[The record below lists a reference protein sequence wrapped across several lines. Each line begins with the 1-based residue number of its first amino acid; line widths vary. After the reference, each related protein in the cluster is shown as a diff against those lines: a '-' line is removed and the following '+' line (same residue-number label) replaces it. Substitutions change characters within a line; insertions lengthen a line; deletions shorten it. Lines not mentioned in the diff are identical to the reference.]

1 MTTRSLSLLAAALT
15 LLVFASNADARAR
28 AGVKI
33 TASAAPWAVV
43 GSQIGIKGGVTPHVA
58 GLSVALQQR
67 QGGGWTTVQATK
79 IAAGGAFSFTA
90 HPNDPGAATFRVV
103 TAKGATAAGSSPT
116 VVVRMLRWSYLADQ
130 YIQSPSGGEL
140 TTNPIA
146 IHGVTYQ
153 HPVAARRRLLQ
164 PVERRCLDQLPA
176 QGPVRDAD
184 RHGRDRRHGR
194 LRDVASFT
202 VFADGK
208 QVAGSNLVYGQAIK
222 LNIPLDGVKRLQL
235 RINVPDPTGAAGCS
249 AFYPKVVFGDA
260 QWLGP

>member
-1 MTTRSLSLLAAALT
+1 MTTRSLPLLAAALT
-15 LLVFASNADARAR
+15 LLMFASSADARAR

-79 IAAGGAFSFTA
+79 IASGGGFSFTA
-90 HPNDPGAATFRVV
+90 YPKSPGAASFRVV
-103 TAKGATAAGSSPT
+103 TAKGSTAAGSSPT

-140 TTNPIA
+140 TTDPIA

-153 HPVAARRRLLQ
+153 HPVS
-164 PVERRCLDQLPA
+164 LDAGCYNPWN
-176 QGPVRDAD
+176 GDAWINYPLKGQYETLTATVGIGD
-184 RHGRDRRHGR
+184 TADSAT
-194 LRDVASFT
+194 VASFT

-208 QVAGSNLVYGQAIK
+208 QVAGSNLVYGQAMK
-222 LNIPLDGVKRLQL
+222 LNIPLEGVKRLQL

-249 AFYPKVVFGDA
+249 AFFPKVVFGDA

>member
-1 MTTRSLSLLAAALT
+1 M
-15 LLVFASNADARAR
+15 
-28 AGVKI
+28 
-33 TASAAPWAVV
+33 
-43 GSQIGIKGGVTPHVA
+43 
-58 GLSVALQQR
+58 
-67 QGGGWTTVQATK
+67 
-79 IAAGGAFSFTA
+79 
-90 HPNDPGAATFRVV
+90 

-140 TTNPIA
+140 TTDPIA

-153 HPVAARRRLLQ
+153 HPVS
-164 PVERRCLDQLPA
+164 LDAGCYNPWN
-176 QGPVRDAD
+176 GDAWINYPLKGQFETLTATVGIGD
-184 RHGRDRRHGR
+184 TADSAT
-194 LRDVASFT
+194 VASFT

-222 LNIPLDGVKRLQL
+222 LNVPLDGVKRLQL

-249 AFYPKVVFGDA
+249 AFFPKVVFGDA